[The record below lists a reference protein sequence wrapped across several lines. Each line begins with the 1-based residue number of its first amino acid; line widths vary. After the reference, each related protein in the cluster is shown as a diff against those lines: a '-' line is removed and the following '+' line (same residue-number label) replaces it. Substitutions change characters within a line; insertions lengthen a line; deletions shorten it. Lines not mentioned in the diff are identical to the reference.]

1 MSRQPESL
9 MKVKARESVPNRANE
24 GSLPVRGRDIPDSSG
39 QDYAGDGLPLFYR
52 VLIINVLVVLLG
64 GLAGTYLAYQLSGLL
79 KFDVATHFL
88 LIGATFL
95 VASIVNLLL
104 LRFAFAP
111 LTHMK
116 NLVRDVRSGNTRARA
131 KVQDIRD
138 PDFAEFGLALNA
150 MLDEIEAKAAVIEAD
165 RDRIVHLTRLA
176 LSAEEAERK
185 RIARE
190 LHDDTGQMLSALLLR
205 LERMLSDDSLPG
217 HTRSALAELKD
228 NTQHSLHEL
237 RRLMLELRPAILDDL
252 GLVPAIRWLIKE
264 RVHPHQIETRI
275 EEEGM
280 EDVRLNPEVET
291 ALFRIAQEG
300 LSNVVRHSQAYKAR
314 VSLVNDGHSVQLTIA
329 DDGTGFDMQSVRE
342 RAAGEGRLGIFG
354 MDERAGL
361 LGGTLTIESQSGEG
375 TMGTR
380 LVARIPLEVAG

>member
-1 MSRQPESL
+1 M
-9 MKVKARESVPNRANE
+9 
-24 GSLPVRGRDIPDSSG
+24 
-39 QDYAGDGLPLFYR
+39 
-52 VLIINVLVVLLG
+52 
-64 GLAGTYLAYQLSGLL
+64 
-79 KFDVATHFL
+79 
-88 LIGATFL
+88 
-95 VASIVNLLL
+95 ASIVNLLL

-116 NLVRDVRSGNTRARA
+116 NLVRDVRGGNTRARA

-150 MLDEIEAKAAVIEAD
+150 MLDEIETKAAVIEAD

-205 LERMLSDDSLPG
+205 LERLLADDTLPAS
-217 HTRSALAELKD
+217 TRTALAELKD
-228 NTQHSLHEL
+228 NTQHSLHDL
-237 RRLMLELRPAILDDL
+237 RRLMIELRPAILDDL

-264 RVHPHQIETRI
+264 RVHPHQIEALI

-280 EDVRLNPEVET
+280 EDVRLNPDVET

-300 LSNVVRHSQAYKAR
+300 LSNVVRHSGASRAE
-314 VSLVNDGHSVQLTIA
+314 VSLVNDGRLVCLTIT
-329 DDGTGFDMQSVRE
+329 DNGTGFDMKSVRE
-342 RAAGEGRLGIFG
+342 GAAGEGRLGIFG

-361 LGGTLTIESQSGEG
+361 LGGTLTIESQNGDVQP
-375 TMGTR
+375 GTR
-380 LVARIPLEVAG
+380 LVARIPLEAAK